1 MDPREKIARA
11 IYEAGKQEL
20 SSSPAAKAE
29 YARKVDKM
37 TEKAYSRG
45 VERSVERQRQ
55 QRQGLNLRPY
65 LK

>member
-1 MDPREKIARA
+1 MDNKEKIARA
-11 IYEAGKQEL
+11 MYEAGKQEL
-20 SSSPAAKAE
+20 GASPAAKRE

-37 TEKAYSRG
+37 TERAYERG
-45 VERSVERQRQ
+45 IERSVERQKQ